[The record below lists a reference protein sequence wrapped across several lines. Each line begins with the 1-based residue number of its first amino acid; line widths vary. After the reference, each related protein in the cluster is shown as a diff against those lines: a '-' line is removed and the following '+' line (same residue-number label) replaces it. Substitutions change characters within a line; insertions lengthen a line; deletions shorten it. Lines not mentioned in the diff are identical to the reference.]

1 MSLLM
6 EDLRNRRT
14 VRVAVGYLLTAAGV
28 FAALAVV
35 ESLVGLPDW
44 TVRMVAGTAFV
55 MLPFVLVLTWA
66 LSNHG
71 PENIKPVRRRA
82 S

>member
-6 EDLRNRRT
+6 EDLRSRRT
-14 VRVAVGYLLTAAGV
+14 VRVAVRYLLSAAGV
-28 FAALAVV
+28 LTALAVV

-44 TVRMVAGTAFV
+44 TLRMVAGAAFV
-55 MLPFVLVLTWA
+55 VLPFVLVMTWA
-66 LSNHG
+66 LENHG